1 MNDGRTRKVEQPGKA
16 LGFAAYRTHYDA
28 ALIVVAGGA
37 EGSEFGI
44 EREHLTMGRGPGVDL
59 PFDDS
64 SMSRQHAAI
73 EFSNEGFSIRDLG
86 STNGTRVN
94 GSEIQGAELKH
105 GDRIEIGEHAF
116 QLIIEK
122 RKRGPKTY
130 VIEES

>member
-1 MNDGRTRKVEQPGKA
+1 MKDGRTRKVAQTGKA
-16 LGFAAYRTHYDA
+16 LDFAAYRTHYDA

-44 EREHLTMGRGPGVDL
+44 DREHLTLGRGPGVDL
-59 PFDDS
+59 AFADTA
-64 SMSRQHAAI
+64 MSRQHAAL

-105 GDRIEIGEHAF
+105 GDRIEIGDHAF
-116 QLIIEK
+116 QLVIEK
-122 RKRGPKTY
+122 RKQGPKTY
-130 VIEES
+130 VIEGA

>member
-1 MNDGRTRKVEQPGKA
+1 MKDGRTRKVEQTGKA
-16 LGFAAYRTHYDA
+16 LDFASYRTHYNA

-44 EREHLTMGRGPGVDL
+44 EQSHLTLGRGPGVDL
-59 PFDDS
+59 PFSDS
-64 SMSRQHAAI
+64 AMSRQHAAI
-73 EFSNEGFSIRDLG
+73 EFSSEGFSIRDLG

-116 QLIIEK
+116 QLVIEK
-122 RKRGPKTY
+122 RKRDAKTY
-130 VIEES
+130 VVEES

>member
-1 MNDGRTRKVEQPGKA
+1 MRDGRTRKVEHSGTA
-16 LGFAAYRTHYDA
+16 FDFAAYRTHFEA

-37 EGSEFGI
+37 EGSEFPI
-44 EREHLTMGRGPGVDL
+44 EQEHLTLGRGPGVELAFADT
-59 PFDDS
+59 

-73 EFSNEGFSIRDLG
+73 EFSKEGFSIRDLG

-116 QLIIEK
+116 QLVIEK

-130 VIEES
+130 VVEES